1 MKDRMLDKK
10 ITVVVASID
19 NGTDRGIGI
28 LSGTNI
34 LMLSL
39 MPDRKVYTG
48 TKLGEYNNLKT
59 PADVLDVLKK
69 FFENA
74 EGEKFTFED
83 FANSLAAVEKAEG
96 KVASA

>member
-1 MKDRMLDKK
+1 MKMLDKK
-10 ITVVVASID
+10 ITVVVASLD
-19 NGTDRGIGI
+19 NGTDRGVGI

-39 MPDRKVYTG
+39 LPDGKVYTG

-69 FFENA
+69 FFENS

>member
-10 ITVVVASID
+10 VTVVVASLD
-19 NGTDRGIGI
+19 NGTDKGVGI
-28 LSGTNI
+28 LAGNSI

-39 MPDRKVYTG
+39 MPDGKVYTG
-48 TKLGEYNNLKT
+48 SKLGEYNKLET
-59 PADVLDVLKK
+59 PTDVLNVLKQ